1 MITPYKYYPT
11 GQVDYW
17 CLIADVPN
25 LPSKSKNNLANG
37 STAFCMDSGD
47 LYIYNEENDIWLLQ

>member
-17 CLIADVPN
+17 CLQKDVPN
-25 LPSKSKNNLANG
+25 LPKKLDNKLANG
-37 STAFCMDSGD
+37 STAYCIDNQNVY
-47 LYIYNEENDIWLLQ
+47 LYDEENDEWKLQ

>member
-17 CLIADVPN
+17 CLVKDVPN
-25 LPSKSKNNLANG
+25 LPKKSTNKLADG
-37 STAFCMDSGD
+37 STAYAKDNGD
-47 LYIYNEENDIWLLQ
+47 VYIYDEENDVWIKQ

>member
-17 CLIADVPN
+17 CLSTDVPN

-37 STAFCMDSGD
+37 STAYCIDNED
-47 LYIYNEENDIWLLQ
+47 VYIYDEENDKWDIQ